1 MLNPGAVVVGVL
13 ALVLLVAGLGAG
25 AGGVGL
31 LRRASRTARER
42 VPVEAVCVE
51 RTHLVQPARV
61 TLDHPVP
68 GGWRRVTLV
77 EGLPTR
83 SVAGGTAGPGD
94 RVTVW
99 VDPRQPQDVRLSPG
113 SSAGSVGGVLL
124 LGVGLLLCA
133 GAALLVGVAVVA
145 VRA

>member
-1 MLNPGAVVVGVL
+1 MNAGVLAIGGL
-13 ALVLLVAGLGAG
+13 ALVLVVAGLGLGAAG
-25 AGGVGL
+25 VAL
-31 LRRASRTARER
+31 LRRGARTTHER

-51 RTHLVQPARV
+51 RTAFVQPARV

-77 EGLPTR
+77 EGLPTT
-83 SVAGGTAGPGD
+83 SVTGGTARPGD

-99 VDPRQPQDVRLSPG
+99 VDPRRPDDVRLAPG
-113 SSAGSVGGVLL
+113 SAAGSVGGVLL
-124 LGVGLLLCA
+124 LAVGLLLGV
-133 GAALLVGVAVVA
+133 GALVVGGVALVA